1 MLHVIVYC
9 QVLLAEPHSHSTIM
23 VVTTGVHGYSLSS
36 LPPAEDGCT
45 TICPS
50 TSVTLTCIATGITT
64 LTWLDQNGEIT
75 SFNTGLYDG
84 RIVHERQY
92 NLTLVD
98 VDIDPMNSL
107 NDSFITTL
115 KVTVDNIEN
124 GTNITCATFHNQ
136 SHLLIYKTG
145 MTNS

>member
-1 MLHVIVYC
+1 MLHIIVYC
-9 QVLLAEPHSHSTIM
+9 QVLLAEPHSHNTIM

-36 LPPAEDGCT
+36 SPPAEARVHEVMKMLIVHGYYYLSRYQCY
-45 TICPS
+45 
-50 TSVTLTCIATGITT
+50 LTCIATGIKT

-84 RIVHERQY
+84 KIVHERQY

-107 NDSFITTL
+107 NASFITTL
-115 KVTVDNIEN
+115 EVMVEN
-124 GTNITCATFHNQ
+124 GTII
-136 SHLLIYKTG
+136 SHVQH
-145 MTNS
+145 S